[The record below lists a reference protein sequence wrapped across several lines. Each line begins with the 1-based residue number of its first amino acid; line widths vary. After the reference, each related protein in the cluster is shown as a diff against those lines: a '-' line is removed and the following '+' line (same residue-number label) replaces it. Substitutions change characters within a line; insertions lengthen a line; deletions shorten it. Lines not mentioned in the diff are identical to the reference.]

1 MELFFG
7 EQFHD
12 KFDTQD
18 YLRDYYTAPG
28 YILHT
33 FPFPHLYNFYQSL
46 GSECLRILEVG
57 SGPAIAHVVSAAL
70 YASEIVL
77 AEYTESN
84 RQAVRQWLDKD
95 PTAHDWRP
103 FLKHIVV
110 NVEGGTEKDIAV
122 RKEKLRSSIKAV
134 VPYDVNKDPLLPIEH
149 TGKYDVVMSILCL
162 ESACQTRDDYVPAL
176 RRLACHLECN
186 GKLVLYHVERK
197 DSDQPAQYPVGK
209 SWFRDIRLSKEFIME
224 SLKAAG
230 FSNITRASTEIPL
243 EKQEVHDDP
252 MTPAVYTAT
261 YTGQAN

>member
-1 MELFFG
+1 M
-7 EQFHD
+7 
-12 KFDTQD
+12 
-18 YLRDYYTAPG
+18 
-28 YILHT
+28 
-33 FPFPHLYNFYQSL
+33 
-46 GSECLRILEVG
+46 
-57 SGPAIAHVVSAAL
+57 
-70 YASEIVL
+70 
-77 AEYTESN
+77 
-84 RQAVRQWLDKD
+84 RQWLDKD
-95 PTAHDWRP
+95 PTAHNWRP

-134 VPYDVNKDPLLPIEH
+134 VPCDVNKDPLLPMEH
-149 TGKYDVVMSILCL
+149 TGKYDVAQSILCL

-186 GKLVLYHVERK
+186 GKLVLYHVERG
-197 DSDQPAQYPVGK
+197 DSDQPARYPVGK